1 MRKII
6 YLLLSALWGFALVG
20 CATGGQNQSASDPD
34 INGQLAWM
42 EELNIP
48 EYKFKDQG
56 EIEQAWELNDDLIL
70 VKHVWNRDWDYYL
83 FNRNTNEVNWVVP
96 FIENAR
102 LEKIADNKLFFLA
115 KGGSDCGN
123 FEFPYRL
130 TYDIG
135 SGELTRSDLYL
146 QRDVVFGTLS
156 WDMVLG
162 KVETKDNSFI
172 VEFNV
177 AEDQVLA
184 GGLRI
189 PLTSVSYNDG
199 RLSMRIYN
207 VTADKTE
214 ISNPGSCPV
223 EAINIELIA
232 ADVPIDNINLFKK
245 SFPYGGE
252 LQGDIDLQV
261 PSVRLDMKLRDK
273 VAYNI
278 DFAMENQEMTI
289 KYIVGF
295 KPIEQ
300 AKGNLYELDD
310 EKFQGLSPVEVME
323 LYWQARQQ
331 RDLEALRVLLKDG
344 TGVATLEETLLE
356 KAKEWSQG
364 YWMVIDYAVGEYT
377 VNGENA
383 SVQVSAKLTSPD
395 GKLVVLENVPY
406 SMTRQDG
413 VWKVNILAAQ

>member
-1 MRKII
+1 MRKIV
-6 YLLLSALWGFALVG
+6 YLLLVALLGLALVG
-20 CATGGQNQSASDPD
+20 CATSGQNPPAPDPD
-34 INGQLAWM
+34 LNRRLAWL

-48 EYKFKDQG
+48 EDKFKDLG

-70 VKHVWNRDWDYYL
+70 VKHVWNKDWDYYL
-83 FNRNTNEVNWVVP
+83 FNRNTGEINLIVYC
-96 FIENAR
+96 IENAR
-102 LEKIADNKLFFLA
+102 LEKFADNKLFFLA

-123 FEFPYRL
+123 YEFPYRL

-135 SGELTRSDLYL
+135 SGELTRSNLYL

-162 KVETKDNSFI
+162 EVEAKDNSLS

-177 AEDQVLA
+177 AEGQVLA

-189 PLTSVSYNDG
+189 PLTSLSYNDQG
-199 RLSMRIYN
+199 LSMRVYN
-207 VTADKTE
+207 ATVDKTE
-214 ISNPGSCPV
+214 VSNPEGCAV
-223 EAINIELIA
+223 EEISIEPIA
-232 ADVPIDNINLFKK
+232 ADAPIDNISLFKEK
-245 SFPYGGE
+245 FPYGGE
-252 LQGDIDLQV
+252 WQGEIDLQV

-278 DFAMENQEMTI
+278 DFITEDQGMTL
-289 KYIVGF
+289 KYIVSF
-295 KPIEQ
+295 KPVEQ
-300 AKGNLYELDD
+300 AGGYLYELDD
-310 EKFQGLSPVEVME
+310 EKLQGLNPAEVME

-331 RDLEALRVLLKDG
+331 RNLESLGVLLKDD
-344 TGVATLEETLLE
+344 TGVATLDETLVE
-356 KAKEWSQG
+356 TAEEWGQG

-383 SVQVSAKLTSPD
+383 SVQVSAKLTRPD
-395 GKLVVLENVPY
+395 GKLVIQENAPY

-413 VWKVNILAAQ
+413 IWKVNILAAQ